1 MKFINNNVTNFL
13 NFLII
18 LLPLALV
25 SGPFISDL
33 IVVIISLVFI
43 VIYKRILENKH
54 LKKIFF
60 LYLIFYFYLI
70 LNSLFTDNTI
80 LSLKS
85 SITHVRFIFF
95 LLIFCFV
102 FINIKNFK
110 YRLLISVLFIY
121 FVLCLDSFIE
131 FFLGYNILG
140 YKYNGSRIQSLFG
153 SEWIVGSYLSKIL
166 PIIICLVFYI
176 FEENKIKYSQKSQIF
191 IIGFLLSLGI
201 FVTTLSGE
209 RSALFSVLL
218 YSFLLLIF
226 LNFNFFYKIFSAIIF
241 VAIFFLLIFSFKPIY
256 ERIFKET
263 YTQLNIFSN
272 SYKKD
277 HQLIFETS
285 YNIFKDHNK
294 LIGVGLKGFRTKCKE
309 EKYYTRIG
317 CTTHPHNFYL
327 LFLTELGIIGVL
339 FLIFTFLYMNLV
351 LAQKYI
357 NFKTRLLQNS
367 IYSNQNISIF
377 LGLYV
382 FLFPFKTEGNFFNNW
397 MSIIFIFQCS
407 LLVSSYLYS
416 IKKNEKI

>member
-95 LLIFCFV
+95 LLIFCYV